1 MFAHLCFTTKAQHL
15 ELVSDLTT
23 EAFLACFRRF
33 ISRRGLPTDVFS
45 DNGSNFVGASND
57 LADLYAFFSQ
67 SKFHSSFSH
76 FLSSIKISWH
86 FNPPHFGGLWEATIK
101 SMKFHLKRVV
111 GAQKLT
117 FEELTSI
124 LCQIEACMNSRP
136 ITNVTSH
143 SDDGIDVLTP
153 GHFLIGRSL
162 VSLPTCN
169 FSTEKFTLLKRWS
182 LCQAHVQH
190 WWKRWSSEYLQ
201 QLQRLHKWRKST
213 GDIQHNDIILV
224 KEDNMITNH
233 WPLAGVVSTW
243 T

>member
-1 MFAHLCFTTKAQHL
+1 
-15 ELVSDLTT
+15 
-23 EAFLACFRRF
+23 
-33 ISRRGLPTDVFS
+33 
-45 DNGSNFVGASND
+45 
-57 LADLYAFFSQ
+57 
-67 SKFHSSFSH
+67 
-76 FLSSIKISWH
+76 
-86 FNPPHFGGLWEATIK
+86 
-101 SMKFHLKRVV
+101 MKFHLKRVV

-162 VSLPTCN
+162 VSLPTRN
-169 FSTEKFTLLKRWS
+169 FSTEKLTLLKRWS
-182 LCQAHVQH
+182 LCQALVQH

-213 GDIQHNDIILV
+213 RDIQPDDIVLV
-224 KEDNMITNH
+224 KEDNMVTNH
-233 WPLAGVVSTW
+233 WQLARVVSTFPGHDGK
-243 T
+243 TRVVLVRTKTGIYKRPITKLVLLLSSESSKGESAFGGQYVQD